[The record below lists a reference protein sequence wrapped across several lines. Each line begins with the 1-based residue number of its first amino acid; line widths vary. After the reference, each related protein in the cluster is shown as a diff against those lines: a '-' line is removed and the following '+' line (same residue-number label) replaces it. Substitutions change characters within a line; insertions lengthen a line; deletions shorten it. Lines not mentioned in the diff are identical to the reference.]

1 MPHQHRNRVFLPGVF
16 FLFGFRR
23 FRFHTKTSRA
33 ARAARRRAV
42 RGGKIRKCLQTGL
55 PKSGAPFFSSPKVNT
70 VKKLLPSVLSA
81 AVLGLAMLAPV
92 GAADLRIGVVN
103 MERILRDSL
112 SAAQAGERLNAEG
125 MRRQEEI
132 DALTKRFKQ
141 RLERFEKGASDM
153 SESERVT
160 ERRELAEMERDVAR
174 RSREARDEFNQR
186 RNEEVLLLQGRAGR
200 IIQQIAET
208 EKFDLVLYEFFYA
221 SPKVD
226 ITDRVMK
233 ALDADVKPAKKKK

>member
-1 MPHQHRNRVFLPGVF
+1 M
-16 FLFGFRR
+16 
-23 FRFHTKTSRA
+23 
-33 ARAARRRAV
+33 
-42 RGGKIRKCLQTGL
+42 
-55 PKSGAPFFSSPKVNT
+55 
-70 VKKLLPSVLSA
+70 KKLLPSVLSA

-141 RLERFEKGASDM
+141 RASDM

-233 ALDADVKPAKKKK
+233 ALDADVNPAKKKK

>member
-1 MPHQHRNRVFLPGVF
+1 M
-16 FLFGFRR
+16 
-23 FRFHTKTSRA
+23 
-33 ARAARRRAV
+33 

-103 MERILRDSL
+103 KERILRDSL
-112 SAAQAGERLNAEG
+112 SAAQAGDRLNAEG

>member
-1 MPHQHRNRVFLPGVF
+1 MMHPTVDIKTFFKPGTRVHLAGIGGVSMCP
-16 FLFGFRR
+16 LAEVLAGM
-23 FRFHTKTSRA
+23 
-33 ARAARRRAV
+33 
-42 RGGKIRKCLQTGL
+42 GLQVQG
-55 PKSGAPFFSSPKVNT
+55 
-70 VKKLLPSVLSA
+70 
-81 AVLGLAMLAPV
+81 
-92 GAADLRIGVVN
+92 
-103 MERILRDSL
+103 
-112 SAAQAGERLNAEG
+112 
-125 MRRQEEI
+125 
-132 DALTKRFKQ
+132 
-141 RLERFEKGASDM
+141 SDM

-200 IIQQIAET
+200 IIQQIAES